1 MQSAVQTGQGPYVSD
16 VRTAVYGAKQL
27 GVLLLA
33 LMLTACAG
41 PSGIVPIDDRGRG
54 GGKQMQTVT
63 SGTHR
68 VQRGETLYQI
78 AFRYGWDW
86 KELARANNM
95 REPYT
100 IYPGQ
105 EISLR
110 PQGGSRAVAP
120 PLSTSRPSTPRI
132 STPSA
137 PDPTPVVVRPAP
149 SKPVATPN
157 LPARVSGWN
166 WPAQGTLI
174 SRFQSNGSL
183 NKGIDIAGKQ
193 GQPIKAA
200 ADGAVVYAGRGLLGY
215 GEMIIVKHDE
225 TYLSAYAHN
234 SLLMV
239 KEGDRVRSGQT
250 IAEMGSTGTDR
261 VKLHFEIRRKGQPVD
276 PLVYLPKL

>member
-1 MQSAVQTGQGPYVSD
+1 MSD
-16 VRTAVYGAKQL
+16 VRTAVLGMKQL
-27 GVLLLA
+27 GFVLLA

-41 PSGIVPIDDRGRG
+41 PSGVVPIDDRGRG
-54 GGKQMQTVT
+54 GSAKSMQPVT

-110 PQGGSRAVAP
+110 PPGRGQ
-120 PLSTSRPSTPRI
+120 SRPPTVSSPRPPAVVVATP
-132 STPSA
+132 TPSRT
-137 PDPTPVVVRPAP
+137 PTTTARPAP
-149 SKPVATPN
+149 APAKPAAAPR
-157 LPARVSGWN
+157 LPAKVGGWS
-166 WPAQGTLI
+166 WPAKGALI

-183 NKGIDIAGKQ
+183 NKGIDIAGEQ
-193 GQPIKAA
+193 GQPVRAA
-200 ADGAVVYAGRGLLGY
+200 ANGAVVYAGRGLLGY
-215 GEMIIVKHDE
+215 GDMIIVKHDE
-225 TYLSAYAHN
+225 NYLSAYAHN
-234 SLLMV
+234 SRLLV
-239 KEGDRVRSGQT
+239 KEGDQVKSGQT

-276 PLVYLPKL
+276 PLSYLPKL